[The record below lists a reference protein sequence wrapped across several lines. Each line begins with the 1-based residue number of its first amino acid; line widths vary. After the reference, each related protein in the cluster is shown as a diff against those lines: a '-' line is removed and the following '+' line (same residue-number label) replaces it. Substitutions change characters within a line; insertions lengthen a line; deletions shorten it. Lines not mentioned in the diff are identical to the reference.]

1 MKKLEIILIIG
12 AVIGFLMVLFNIP
25 LSPVV
30 VSLFFVVLGLLY
42 FYLGF
47 ALLNGIRLRNIFKAD
62 SYKGLGTWRIM
73 VAIGTGLALSQ
84 LTTGYMLTILS
95 YPMAK
100 SFLTFGIVLTP
111 VMIILAAFK
120 YARGKDQFYRNI
132 VLRCLIF
139 IVIAVIFLV
148 LPSHIFK

>member
-1 MKKLEIILIIG
+1 MKKLEIILIIE

-84 LTTGYMLTILS
+84 LTIGYMFTILS

-100 SFLTFGIVLTP
+100 SFLTFGMVLAAI
-111 VMIILAAFK
+111 MMILAVFRNTK
-120 YARGKDQFYRNI
+120 EKNQFYRNI